1 MFKRK
6 DHSGRA
12 SDNETAKKITRAK
25 KNQLNNTKKETDL
38 YQEYKKSNDQYK
50 MTFFQFKRKKEG
62 KTYAGESNGLN
73 KNLKL
78 NTNNIRS
85 LSDHSIRK
93 LKKKKGGNKRV
104 SSKRQVNGINNLSR
118 TLKEKI

>member
-1 MFKRK
+1 MESCEKKYYTEIKNMSKRK

-12 SDNETAKKITRAK
+12 SDNETAQEITRAK

-50 MTFFQFKRKKEG
+50 MTFFQFRRKKEG
-62 KTYAGESNGLN
+62 KTYAGESNDLN

-93 LKKKKGGNKRV
+93 LKKKKTKKGKFKA
-104 SSKRQVNGINNLSR
+104 SS
-118 TLKEKI
+118 